1 MPSPGTEWSQRV
13 ERLGQWFN
21 ALPTWQRIV
30 IVAGL
35 AVLGFHLLMGAALLG
50 FAALLIGGL
59 VLLAW
64 LWFDELIWL
73 MRQEDQVFPGRFDKL
88 IWAFLLIL
96 LPPVG
101 VLALGSFRRA
111 RMEERTAANGKPARA
126 AFQEWE

>member
-21 ALPTWQRIV
+21 ALPTWQRFVIV
-30 IVAGL
+30 IGL
-35 AVLGFHLLMGAALLG
+35 AVLGSQLLMAAAVLG

-64 LWFDELIWL
+64 IWFDELIWL
-73 MRQEDQVFPGRFDKL
+73 MCQEDQVFPGRFDKL
-88 IWAFLLIL
+88 IWAFLLIF

-111 RMEERTAANGKPARA
+111 RMAGRATASAKPARA
-126 AFQEWE
+126 GFQEWE